1 MLEGEFDPQR
11 KIPECQGSILNLP
24 PSPNPPIST
33 IFFQNLMSFIF
44 QIVTYWWK
52 MELSMTKSLLKL
64 TSKASFLKKK
74 YIKEIF
80 ILEADKK
87 EKKNLTFTQHT

>member
-1 MLEGEFDPQR
+1 
-11 KIPECQGSILNLP
+11 
-24 PSPNPPIST
+24 
-33 IFFQNLMSFIF
+33 MSFIF